1 MGDFDVRLAWA
12 FTGAG
17 HFLRE
22 AVGIVESLRGSAAVD
37 VFLSRAASEVLS
49 VYGLSERLSRCAAS
63 VTAESGYSF
72 PSISGLAA
80 GRYGALV
87 IAPATGNTVAKCARG
102 IADSL
107 VSCMFA
113 QGGKSRV
120 PICVLPTDVSPEM
133 ASSAPNG
140 AVIKVYPRKIDIEL
154 SRRIGEM
161 DGVTSVLSPDALRS
175 WTDGLMK
182 GSSEYR
188 HAAG

>member
-1 MGDFDVRLAWA
+1 LS
-12 FTGAG
+12 
-17 HFLRE
+17 E

-37 VFLSRAASEVLS
+37 VFLSRAASEVLPM
-49 VYGLSERLSRCAAS
+49 YGLSDRLSGCAAS
-63 VTAESGYSF
+63 VTAESGRSF

-80 GRYGALV
+80 GRYGALI
-87 IAPATGNTVAKCARG
+87 IAPATGSTVAKCAHG

-120 PICVLPTDVSPEM
+120 PICVLPTDVSPDM
-133 ASSAPNG
+133 TSIAPSG
-140 AVIKVYPRKIDIEL
+140 AVIKVYPRKIDLEL
-154 SRRIGEM
+154 SRKIGEM

-175 WTDGLMK
+175 WIDGLVRR
-182 GSSEYR
+182 SEDSC